1 MINNNIPLIKKFL
14 TNSGDKKLFIN
25 QLDEKIDQLY
35 YYVISY
41 FSKKSGF
48 KLKAVDNEDA
58 ILTQDNDLFE
68 KPEVK
73 LYKKIPTKK
82 IDTFL
87 NNKDKAIFIV
97 DYRNYKKFKDKYNA
111 VNTYNYKIDIK
122 YFLQNELQ
130 INNQLLLNS
139 ITNSPEYI
147 YSEIE
152 KFLVN
157 NKYENSVFN
166 ENLIDIFLNNRKDLY
181 DIKNKP
187 QTNLVEFY
195 NLLKKE
201 VNIKKFNFLTY

>member
-1 MINNNIPLIKKFL
+1 MLNNNIPLIKKFL
-14 TNSGDKKLFIN
+14 VNNDDKKLLIN
-25 QLDEKIDQLY
+25 RLDEKIDQLY

-58 ILTQDNDLFE
+58 NSPQHNDLFG
-68 KPEVK
+68 KQEVK
-73 LYKKIPTKK
+73 LYKNIPSKK

-87 NNKDKAIFIV
+87 DNKDKAIFFV
-97 DYRNYKKFKDKYNA
+97 DYRNYKKFKGKHNSVNA
-111 VNTYNYKIDIK
+111 YNYKIDIK

-130 INNQLLLNS
+130 INNQLLLNN

-157 NKYENSVFN
+157 NKYENSIFN
-166 ENLIDIFLNNRKDLY
+166 ENLIDGFLNNRKDLY
-181 DIKNKP
+181 DIKTKTP
-187 QTNLVEFY
+187 TNLVEFY

-201 VNIKKFNFLTY
+201 VNIKKFSFLIS

>member
-1 MINNNIPLIKKFL
+1 MINNNISLIKKFL
-14 TNSGDKKLFIN
+14 KKSDDKKLFIN

-157 NKYENSVFN
+157 NNYENYLFN
-166 ENLIDIFLNNRKDLY
+166 ENLIDGFLNNRKDLY

>member
-1 MINNNIPLIKKFL
+1 MNNNIPLIKKFL
-14 TNSGDKKLFIN
+14 LSNDDKKLFIN
-25 QLDEKIDQLY
+25 QLEEKIDQLY

-41 FSKKSGF
+41 FSKKTEF
-48 KLKAVDNEDA
+48 ELKAFDNEDA
-58 ILTQDNDLFE
+58 NSPQDNDLFG
-68 KPEVK
+68 KKEVK
-73 LYKKIPTKK
+73 LYKNIAYKK
-82 IDTFL
+82 IDIFL
-87 NNKDKAIFIV
+87 NNKDKAIFFV

-130 INNQLLLNS
+130 INNQLLLNN

-166 ENLIDIFLNNRKDLY
+166 ENLIDNFLINRKDLY
-181 DIKNKP
+181 NIKNKTS
-187 QTNLVEFY
+187 TNLVEFY

-201 VNIKKFNFLTY
+201 VNIKKFSFLTS